1 MITLWVNIQRLTSY
15 CFRSSLTIQLVI
27 CQYASTTQGASSP
40 VDRVRRFGIV
50 TVYSGIMYARLGHKS
65 AASTEYLAFSC
76 ISQTVAHWVTS
87 DPVPAV
93 VGTAKIG
100 ITEGCTK

>member
-1 MITLWVNIQRLTSY
+1 MAV
-15 CFRSSLTIQLVI
+15 FDSSLTIQLVDFA
-27 CQYASTTQGASSP
+27 QYASTAWQRASSP

-50 TVYSGIMYARLGHKS
+50 TVYSGIMYARLGHKN

-93 VGTAKIG
+93 VGTA
-100 ITEGCTK
+100 